1 MATSLAQA
9 PLLPIIAAIGG
20 FHHGAVCHRSDH
32 DLAMSRHVRDVACA
46 HLDPLLAI
54 IHISTVR
61 MRPIFGA
68 FVEVGLELTVP
79 TVPDPVVAIF
89 ALVRLVGLD
98 FEDPLADV
106 DCVVAEVLVG
116 CASA

>member
-1 MATSLAQA
+1 MNMYFTASSTRDVISRLLIYHTEFTAA
-9 PLLPIIAAIGG
+9 AASPLLT
-20 FHHGAVCHRSDH
+20 
-32 DLAMSRHVRDVACA
+32 
-46 HLDPLLAI
+46 I